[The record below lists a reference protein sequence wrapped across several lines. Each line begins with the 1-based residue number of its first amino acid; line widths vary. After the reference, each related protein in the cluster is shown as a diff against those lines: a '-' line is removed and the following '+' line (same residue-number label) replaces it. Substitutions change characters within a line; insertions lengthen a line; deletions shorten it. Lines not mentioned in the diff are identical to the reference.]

1 VELPRLV
8 KEKIMMLESS
18 PAMKRSIQDALK
30 KMEDAFSGK
39 TPRKTPEEAKA
50 DREAWK
56 QKSMA
61 DVKARNEKARAEGR
75 AKDKANLPDLQKRH
89 AELSSI
95 YEKGKN
101 WQYADRDQNMTPDE
115 RRAREVSGEMQR
127 LGARINAAKSDDSYA
142 KGGKINLKNCK
153 VSTHEKSSMNKKC
166 W

>member
-1 VELPRLV
+1 MIRD
-8 KEKIMMLESS
+8 SS
-18 PAMKRSIQDALK
+18 PQTKKSVQDALK
-30 KMEDAFSGK
+30 QMEDFFSGK

-61 DVKARNEKARAEGR
+61 DVKARNEKSRAEGR
-75 AKDKANLPDLQKRH
+75 AKDKANLPELQKRH

-142 KGGKINLKNCK
+142 KGGKISLKNCK

>member
-1 VELPRLV
+1 
-8 KEKIMMLESS
+8 MTTDSS
-18 PAMKRSIQDALK
+18 PKKKTIQDALK
-30 KMEDAFSGK
+30 EMEDFFSGK
-39 TPRKTPEEAKA
+39 TPRKTPEQAKA

-61 DVKARNEKARAEGR
+61 EVKARNEKARAESR
-75 AKDKANLPDLQKRH
+75 AKDKADLANLEKRH

-115 RRAREVSGEMQR
+115 RRAREVSGELGN
-127 LGARINAAKSDDSYA
+127 LGARIRMAKSDNSYA
-142 KGGKINLKNCK
+142 KGGKISLKDCK

>member
-18 PAMKRSIQDALK
+18 PTAKKSIQDALK

-50 DREAWK
+50 DHEAWK

-61 DVKARNEKARAEGR
+61 EVKARNEKARAESR
-75 AKDKANLPDLQKRH
+75 AKDKADLANLEKRH

-101 WQYADRDQNMTPDE
+101 YQYADRDQNMTPDE
-115 RRAREVSGEMQR
+115 RRARDVSYE
-127 LGARINAAKSDDSYA
+127 LGNLGSRIKMAKSDTPYA
-142 KGGKINLKNCK
+142 KGGKISLKDCK
-153 VSTHEKSSMNKKC
+153 VSTHEKSSKNKNC

>member
-1 VELPRLV
+1 
-8 KEKIMMLESS
+8 MTTDSS
-18 PAMKRSIQDALK
+18 PKKKTIQDALK
-30 KMEDAFSGK
+30 EMEDFFSGK
-39 TPRKTPEEAKA
+39 TPRKTPEEARA

-61 DVKARNEKARAEGR
+61 DVKARNEKARAESR
-75 AKDKANLPDLQKRH
+75 AKDKTNLANLEKRH

-115 RRAREVSGEMQR
+115 HRAREVSGELGN
-127 LGARINAAKSDDSYA
+127 LGARIRMAKSDNSYA
-142 KGGKINLKNCK
+142 KGGKISLKDCK

>member
-1 VELPRLV
+1 MIRD
-8 KEKIMMLESS
+8 SS
-18 PAMKRSIQDALK
+18 PQTKKSVQDALK
-30 KMEDAFSGK
+30 QMEDFFSGK
-39 TPRKTPEEAKA
+39 TPRKTPEQAKA

-61 DVKARNEKARAEGR
+61 DVKARNEKNAAESR
-75 AKDKANLPDLQKRH
+75 AKDKADLPNLQKRH

-101 WQYADRDQNMTPDE
+101 WQYADRDQNLTPDE

-127 LGARINAAKSDDSYA
+127 LGARISRAKDDSSYA
-142 KGGKINLKNCK
+142 KGGKISLKACK
-153 VSTHEKSSMNKKC
+153 VSTHEKSSKNKNC

>member
-1 VELPRLV
+1 
-8 KEKIMMLESS
+8 MMLESS
-18 PAMKRSIQDALK
+18 PATKKAVQEALK

-39 TPRKTPEEAKA
+39 TPRLTPEQAKA
-50 DREAWK
+50 EREAWK

-61 DVKARNEKARAEGR
+61 EVKARNEKARAESR
-75 AKDKANLPDLQKRH
+75 AKDKADLANLEKRH

-115 RRAREVSGEMQR
+115 RRAREVSGELSN
-127 LGARINAAKSDDSYA
+127 LGARISMAKQDTPYK
-142 KGGKINLKNCK
+142 KGGKISLKNCK
-153 VSTHEKSSMNKKC
+153 VSTHEKKSKSKNS